1 MKPLNRW
8 VLVVLAVVVIAILL
22 VFWSRRDQP
31 QAPSVGDVA
40 SQPDTPTPPQAEEPV
55 AASVLFDFDQSVLR
69 PGETPKL
76 DELTAKL
83 KGRAFDALAVVGH
96 ADQIGTDA
104 YNLRLSGQRAEA
116 VRAYLVGKGVDAG
129 RMRTEA
135 RGRGRPLPVMHA
147 RTRAGSGSNACSP
160 IVAWRSRSRPRADQP
175 CKNETE
181 TDPDVHDLRTP
192 GKKYERAT
200 LQG

>member
-31 QAPSVGDVA
+31 QAPSEGDVA
-40 SQPDTPTPPQAEEPV
+40 SQPDTPTPPQMEEPV
-55 AASVLFDFDQSVLR
+55 AASVMFDFDRSVLR

-83 KGRAFDALAVVGH
+83 KGRAFGTLSVVGH
-96 ADQIGTDA
+96 ADRIGTDA
-104 YNLRLSGQRAEA
+104 YNLQLSGERAEA

-129 RMRTEA
+129 SIRTEA
-135 RGRGRPLPVMHA
+135 RGEREAVTGEA
-147 RTRAGSGSNACSP
+147 
-160 IVAWRSRSRPRADQP
+160 
-175 CKNETE
+175 CKNQGRKRI
-181 TDPDVHDLRTP
+181 DCLQPDRRV
-192 GKKYERAT
+192 EVT
-200 LQG
+200 LAAAR

>member
-1 MKPLNRW
+1 MKPFNRW

-40 SQPDTPTPPQAEEPV
+40 SQRETTTPSQAEEPV
-55 AASVLFDFDQSVLR
+55 AALVLFDFDQAVLR

-83 KGRAFDALAVVGH
+83 KGRAFGTLSVVGH
-96 ADQIGTDA
+96 ADRIGTDA
-104 YNLRLSGQRAEA
+104 YNLQLSGERAEA

-129 RMRTEA
+129 SIRTEA
-135 RGRGRPLPVMHA
+135 RGEREAVTGEA
-147 RTRAGSGSNACSP
+147 
-160 IVAWRSRSRPRADQP
+160 
-175 CKNETE
+175 CKNQGRKRI
-181 TDPDVHDLRTP
+181 DCLQPDRRV
-192 GKKYERAT
+192 EVT
-200 LQG
+200 LAAAR

>member
-1 MKPLNRW
+1 MKPFNRW

-31 QAPSVGDVA
+31 QAPADGDVA
-40 SQPDTPTPPQAEEPV
+40 SQPDTPTPTQAEEPV
-55 AASVLFDFDQSVLR
+55 AALVLFDFDQSVLR

-83 KGRAFDALAVVGH
+83 KGRAFDGVSVVGH

-104 YNLRLSGQRAEA
+104 YNLGLSGERAEA

-129 RMRTEA
+129 SIRTEA
-135 RGRGRPLPVMHA
+135 RGEREAVTGEA
-147 RTRAGSGSNACSP
+147 
-160 IVAWRSRSRPRADQP
+160 
-175 CKNETE
+175 CKNQGRKRI
-181 TDPDVHDLRTP
+181 DCLQPDRRV
-192 GKKYERAT
+192 EVT
-200 LQG
+200 LAAAR

>member
-8 VLVVLAVVVIAILL
+8 ALVVLAVVVIAILL

-31 QAPSVGDVA
+31 QAPSEGDVA
-40 SQPDTPTPPQAEEPV
+40 IQPDTPTPPQMEEPV
-55 AASVLFDFDQSVLR
+55 AASVMFDFDRSVLR

-83 KGRAFDALAVVGH
+83 KGRAYDGVSVVGH

-104 YNLRLSGQRAEA
+104 YNLRLSGQRADA

-129 RMRTEA
+129 SIRTEA
-135 RGRGRPLPVMHA
+135 RGEREAVTGEA
-147 RTRAGSGSNACSP
+147 
-160 IVAWRSRSRPRADQP
+160 
-175 CKNETE
+175 CKNQGRKRIECLQ
-181 TDPDVHDLRTP
+181 PDRRV
-192 GKKYERAT
+192 EVT
-200 LQG
+200 LAAAR

>member
-8 VLVVLAVVVIAILL
+8 ALVVLAVVVIAILL

-40 SQPDTPTPPQAEEPV
+40 SQQETTTPSQAEEPV

-69 PGETPKL
+69 PWETPKL

-83 KGRAFDALAVVGH
+83 KGRAFDGVSVVGH

-104 YNLRLSGQRAEA
+104 YNLRLSGQRADA

-129 RMRTEA
+129 SIRTEA
-135 RGRGRPLPVMHA
+135 RGEREAVTGEA
-147 RTRAGSGSNACSP
+147 
-160 IVAWRSRSRPRADQP
+160 
-175 CKNETE
+175 CKNQGRKRIECLQ
-181 TDPDVHDLRTP
+181 PDRRV
-192 GKKYERAT
+192 EVT
-200 LQG
+200 LAAAR

>member
-8 VLVVLAVVVIAILL
+8 ALVVLAVVVIAILL

-40 SQPDTPTPPQAEEPV
+40 SQPDTTTPSQAEEPV

-83 KGRAFDALAVVGH
+83 KGRAFDGVSVVGH

-104 YNLRLSGQRAEA
+104 YNLRLSGQRADA

-129 RMRTEA
+129 SIRTEA
-135 RGRGRPLPVMHA
+135 RGEREAVTGEA
-147 RTRAGSGSNACSP
+147 
-160 IVAWRSRSRPRADQP
+160 
-175 CKNETE
+175 CKNQGRKRIECLQ
-181 TDPDVHDLRTP
+181 PDRRV
-192 GKKYERAT
+192 EVT
-200 LQG
+200 LAAAR

>member
-8 VLVVLAVVVIAILL
+8 ALVVLAVVVIAILL

-31 QAPSVGDVA
+31 QAPSEGDVA
-40 SQPDTPTPPQAEEPV
+40 SQPDTPTPPQMEEPV
-55 AASVLFDFDQSVLR
+55 AASVMFDFDRSVLR

-83 KGRAFDALAVVGH
+83 KGRAFDGVSVVGH

-104 YNLRLSGQRAEA
+104 YNLQLSGERAEA

-129 RMRTEA
+129 SIRTEA
-135 RGRGRPLPVMHA
+135 RGEREAVTGEA
-147 RTRAGSGSNACSP
+147 
-160 IVAWRSRSRPRADQP
+160 
-175 CKNETE
+175 CKNQGRKRIKCLQ
-181 TDPDVHDLRTP
+181 PDRRV
-192 GKKYERAT
+192 EVT
-200 LQG
+200 LAAAR

>member
-8 VLVVLAVVVIAILL
+8 ALVVLAVVVIAVLL

-31 QAPSVGDVA
+31 QAPSDGDVA
-40 SQPDTPTPPQAEEPV
+40 SEPDTTTTPQAEEPV

-83 KGRAFDALAVVGH
+83 KGRAFDGVSVVGH
-96 ADQIGTDA
+96 ADQIGTDP
-104 YNLRLSGQRAEA
+104 YNLRLSGQRADA

-129 RMRTEA
+129 SIRTEA
-135 RGRGRPLPVMHA
+135 RGEREAVTGEA
-147 RTRAGSGSNACSP
+147 
-160 IVAWRSRSRPRADQP
+160 
-175 CKNETE
+175 CKNQGRKRI
-181 TDPDVHDLRTP
+181 DCLQPDRRV
-192 GKKYERAT
+192 EVT
-200 LQG
+200 LAAAR

>member
-8 VLVVLAVVVIAILL
+8 ALVVLAVVVIAILL

-40 SQPDTPTPPQAEEPV
+40 SQPDTPTPTQAEEPV
-55 AASVLFDFDQSVLR
+55 TALVLFDFDQSVLR

-83 KGRAFDALAVVGH
+83 KGRAFGTLSVVGH
-96 ADQIGTDA
+96 ADRIGTDA
-104 YNLRLSGQRAEA
+104 YNLQLSGERAEA

-129 RMRTEA
+129 SIRTEA
-135 RGRGRPLPVMHA
+135 RGEREAVTGEA
-147 RTRAGSGSNACSP
+147 
-160 IVAWRSRSRPRADQP
+160 
-175 CKNETE
+175 CKNQGRKRI
-181 TDPDVHDLRTP
+181 DCLQPDRRV
-192 GKKYERAT
+192 EVT
-200 LQG
+200 LAAAR